1 VLDRARVRFVLVSP
15 RAAGNVGAA
24 ARAIKNFG
32 FTRLALAAP
41 RCDPRAQDARSMAV
55 DAADV
60 LDEIREWPDLDTA
73 LAGARTVVGTTRRT
87 GKHRR
92 PHEPIDELARAAV
105 DLTRLGEV
113 AWVFGPEDN
122 GLTDEDLDR
131 CTHLAHVP
139 TSHAFPSLNVAQAV
153 LIAAYELSRAGAGP
167 TPEAEPSLAPPADH
181 VEREAMYRHLEQAL
195 LAIGFLGRDTHQ
207 VRMRRIRRA
216 LGRAALTGEEVRLLR
231 GVARQTLWVAARAG
245 LLAAEPDP

>member
-1 VLDRARVRFVLVSP
+1 VLDRARVRFVLVGP

-32 FTRLALAAP
+32 FSRLDLAAP
-41 RCDPRAQDARSMAV
+41 RCDPRAPEARGMAV

-60 LDEIREWPDLDTA
+60 LGRLREWPDLDAA

-87 GKHRR
+87 GKHRG
-92 PHEPIDELARAAV
+92 PLEPIDELAPVAV
-105 DLTRLGEV
+105 DLAGLGEV

-122 GLTDEDLDR
+122 GLTDDDLDR

-139 TSHAFPSLNVAQAV
+139 TSAAYPSLNVAQAV
-153 LIAAYELSRAGAGP
+153 LVAAYELSRASALPAPQAGP
-167 TPEAEPSLAPPADH
+167 SGTPPADH
-181 VEREAMYRHLEQAL
+181 VEREAMYAHLERAL
-195 LAIGFLGRDTHQ
+195 LAIGFLGRDTQ
-207 VRMRRIRRA
+207 EVRMRRIRRA

-245 LLAAEPDP
+245 LATAEPDP